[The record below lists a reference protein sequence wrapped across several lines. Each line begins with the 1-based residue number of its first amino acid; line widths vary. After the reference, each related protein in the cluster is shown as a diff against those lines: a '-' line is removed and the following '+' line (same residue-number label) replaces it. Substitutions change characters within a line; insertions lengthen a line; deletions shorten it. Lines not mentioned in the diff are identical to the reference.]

1 MPYIDKAFG
10 TLPAI
15 PPTRKAA
22 ARAAFVDIKE
32 PARSVLTDC
41 FKQFGIDSVA
51 MNSHA
56 AERLSKEK
64 FEACVVKLSSTAEKV
79 MEAARRSPSNS
90 RMIIYG
96 LGGNAQDAMR
106 YSRYGINAVF
116 NEPVERQTALKL
128 VRATQM
134 LVVHEFRRY
143 VRVPVITEV
152 SIITSDTRRF
162 TATSKELSSGGM
174 SLKSAEDMG
183 VGTPLEV
190 SFALLTLPRIWVK
203 GSVCWKSKN
212 TFGVRFDPN
221 DDRRLRLK
229 EWVDAYLES

>member
-1 MPYIDKAFG
+1 MPFMDKAFG
-10 TLPAI
+10 SLPAI

-22 ARAAFVDIKE
+22 ARAAFVDVKE
-32 PARSVLTDC
+32 SVRAVLAEC
-41 FKQFGIDSVA
+41 FKQFGIDSVV
-51 MNSHA
+51 MSGHA
-56 AERLSKEK
+56 AERLAKEK
-64 FEACVVKLSSTAEKV
+64 FEACVVKLSPAAEKV
-79 MEAARRSPSNS
+79 MEAARSSRSNS

-96 LGGNAQDAMR
+96 LGGSAQDAMR
-106 YSRYGINAVF
+106 YSRFGINAIF
-116 NEPVERQTALKL
+116 HEPVERTTALKL

-152 SIITSDTRRF
+152 SVTAPNNRRF

-174 SLKSAEDMG
+174 SMKSAEEMG

-190 SFALLTLPRIWVK
+190 SFALLTLPRIFVK
-203 GSVCWKSKN
+203 GVVCWKSKN

-221 DDRRLRLK
+221 DNRRLRLK

>member
-1 MPYIDKAFG
+1 MPFMDKAFG
-10 TLPAI
+10 TLAAI
-15 PPTRKAA
+15 PPARKAA
-22 ARAAFVDIKE
+22 ARVALVDVKE
-32 PARSVLTDC
+32 PALAILGEC
-41 FKQFGIDSVA
+41 FKQFGIDSVV

-56 AERLSKEK
+56 AERLAKEK
-64 FEACVVKLSSTAEKV
+64 FEACVVKLSPAAEKV
-79 MEAARRSPSNS
+79 MEAARSSPSNS

-96 LGGNAQDAMR
+96 MGGNAQDAMR
-106 YSRYGINAVF
+106 YSRFGINAVF
-116 NEPVERQTALKL
+116 HEPVERATALKL

-152 SIITSDTRRF
+152 SIVAGNNRRF
-162 TATSKELSSGGM
+162 NATSKELSSGGM
-174 SLKSAEDMG
+174 SMKGPEELA
-183 VGTPLEV
+183 VGTPLEL
-190 SFALLTLPRIWVK
+190 SFALLTLPRLWVK
-203 GSVCWKSKN
+203 GVVCWKSKN